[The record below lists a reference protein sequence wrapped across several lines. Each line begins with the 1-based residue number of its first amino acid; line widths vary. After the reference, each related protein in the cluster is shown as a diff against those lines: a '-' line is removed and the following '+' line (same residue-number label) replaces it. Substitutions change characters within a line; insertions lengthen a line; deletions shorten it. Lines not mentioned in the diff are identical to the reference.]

1 MKARMTI
8 MDFISIRD
16 QQNFEDDAEI
26 NPIEIKIENDKIQ
39 KKPVRFTLKGL
50 LFSSAIENDTEK
62 IFVITSGLMD
72 AKYNLIKGKLYQTIG
87 IVNLKEM
94 LNWNKIKKSL
104 RWLNV
109 NVQAH
114 GNNKDAKHFS

>member
-39 KKPVRFTLKGL
+39 KKPVRFTLEGL

-87 IVNLKEM
+87 KLI
-94 LNWNKIKKSL
+94 
-104 RWLNV
+104 
-109 NVQAH
+109 
-114 GNNKDAKHFS
+114 

>member
-26 NPIEIKIENDKIQ
+26 NPIEIKIENDKTP
-39 KKPVRFTLKGL
+39 KKAVRFTLEGL

-62 IFVITSGLMD
+62 IFVITGGLID
-72 AKYNLIKGKLYQTIG
+72 AKFNLIT
-87 IVNLKEM
+87 
-94 LNWNKIKKSL
+94 KI
-104 RWLNV
+104 
-109 NVQAH
+109 
-114 GNNKDAKHFS
+114 